1 MQWQS
6 KDEIGNLVVEYNNM
20 LIKLEKS
27 SELLAQSERES
38 AWREMAKQVAHEI
51 KNPLTPMKLNIQ
63 HLQRVVETNPD
74 DITDRVNKVSKM
86 LIEQID
92 TLSHIAT
99 EFSNFAKLP
108 TTNLEVVNICD
119 VLQSVT
125 NLFQQNTECEISLN
139 APDALLIMADKEQC
153 LRIFTNLLKNA
164 EQSIPENRKGKIEV
178 TAFGDKNYVTIKVK
192 IMAVVLQKN

>member
-1 MQWQS
+1 
-6 KDEIGNLVVEYNNM
+6 
-20 LIKLEKS
+20 
-27 SELLAQSERES
+27 
-38 AWREMAKQVAHEI
+38 
-51 KNPLTPMKLNIQ
+51 
-63 HLQRVVETNPD
+63 
-74 DITDRVNKVSKM
+74 M

-178 TAFGDKNYVTIKVK
+178 TAFADKNYVTIKVK
-192 IMAVVLQKN
+192 DNGCGIAEELTHRLFIPNFTTKTTGTGLGLAMVKNSVVSFNGTISFETDINLGTTFILVFPVVSQ

>member
-1 MQWQS
+1 LLVSNLLTKPLRIIKQQISNIQFGKFNEALQWQS
-6 KDEIGNLVVEYNNM
+6 KDEIGNLVAEYNNM

-63 HLQRVVETNPD
+63 HLQRVVETHPD
-74 DITDRVNKVSKM
+74 DINDRVNKVSKM

-99 EFSNFAKLP
+99 EFSNL
-108 TTNLEVVNICD
+108 
-119 VLQSVT
+119 
-125 NLFQQNTECEISLN
+125 LN
-139 APDALLIMADKEQC
+139 YLLLI
-153 LRIFTNLLKNA
+153 
-164 EQSIPENRKGKIEV
+164 
-178 TAFGDKNYVTIKVK
+178 
-192 IMAVVLQKN
+192 

>member
-1 MQWQS
+1 
-6 KDEIGNLVVEYNNM
+6 
-20 LIKLEKS
+20 
-27 SELLAQSERES
+27 
-38 AWREMAKQVAHEI
+38 
-51 KNPLTPMKLNIQ
+51 
-63 HLQRVVETNPD
+63 
-74 DITDRVNKVSKM
+74 M

-125 NLFQQNTECEISLN
+125 NLFQQNTDCEIILT
-139 APDALLIMADKEQC
+139 APESLLIMADKEQC

-178 TAFGDKNYVTIKVK
+178 FAFADKNNVTIKVK
-192 IMAVVLQKN
+192 DNGCGIAEELTHRLFTPNFTTKTTGTGLGLAMVKNSVVSFKGTITFETDINFGTTFILMFPVVSQPL